1 MEKTNKFKREL
12 VSDQVF
18 NYLKEKIISGEY
30 KVGEKIPSEN
40 ELSESLGIS
49 RSSIKVAIERL
60 KSIGLIKV
68 VLGDGTYVT
77 EFDVESYIQNFAE
90 MIIDPKDI
98 NEIIELRRAIEL
110 QSMYYMIKRA
120 DEKDIK
126 ELTAIADKL
135 DKAIKKKDQ
144 TKLVKY
150 DYEFHLQICKASKN
164 KYFEM
169 MFKLI
174 GKMTFK
180 QIEQFVGV
188 ISWDGFINGDDHM
201 LILKAII
208 DKDYEEASSV
218 LLRMTDYETHKSRLS
233 KE

>member
-1 MEKTNKFKREL
+1 MEKTNKFKRER

-18 NYLKEKIISGEY
+18 NYLKEQILSGTY
-30 KVGEKIPSEN
+30 TVGEKIPSEN
-40 ELSESLGIS
+40 ELSVSLGVS

-68 VLGDGTYVT
+68 IHGDGTYVT

-110 QSMYYMIKRA
+110 QSIICMIKRA
-120 DEKDIK
+120 DEKDI
-126 ELTAIADKL
+126 EDLVAINDKL
-135 DKAIKKKDQ
+135 NKAIKKKDQ
-144 TKLVKY
+144 MKLVQY

-180 QIEQFVGV
+180 QIELFV
-188 ISWDGFINGDDHM
+188 N
-201 LILKAII
+201 ILSEENFVKAYEHTQIVNAII
-208 DKDYEEASSV
+208 NKDYEEASST
-218 LLRMTDYETHKSRLS
+218 LLRMTDYETHLPK
-233 KE
+233 

>member
-1 MEKTNKFKREL
+1 MEKTNKFKRER

-18 NYLKEKIISGEY
+18 NYLKEQIVSGTY
-30 KVGEKIPSEN
+30 SVGEKIPSEN
-40 ELSESLGIS
+40 ELSSSLGVS

-98 NEIIELRRAIEL
+98 TEIIELRRAIEL

-120 DEKDIK
+120 DAKDIQ
-126 ELTAIADKL
+126 ELTAITDKL
-135 DKAIKKKDQ
+135 GKAIKKKDQ
-144 TKLVKY
+144 MKLVKY

-180 QIEQFVGV
+180 QIEQFVDV
-188 ISWDGFINGDDHM
+188 LSWEGFTNWDDHL
-201 LILKAII
+201 LILNAISN
-208 DKDYEEASSV
+208 KDYAEASSI
-218 LLRMTDYETHKSRLS
+218 LLRMTDYETHLPK
-233 KE
+233 